1 MSLTLVDRLTE
12 RPAHRRNHATRR
24 AGLSRVAE
32 DLSAMRVTTPTP
44 PPTTPGTS
52 TIVTV
57 SRRRKSRSP
66 GSTRSRTDGTTI
78 AAAAGKKR
86 KSTASSSSGA
96 TNSMYAVDEMI
107 CDRGRKAK
115 SKPKTQS
122 RHAAENSTTTMEQ
135 SQLHHHRPSKK
146 ERSKSRDS
154 RERRKQPLSETSFSG
169 EKSGVNTERVESF
182 VTTEL
187 SRVKKELDTLKKVR
201 RYLQYSVYPC

>member
-1 MSLTLVDRLTE
+1 ME
-12 RPAHRRNHATRR
+12 RPAHRRSHTTRR

-52 TIVTV
+52 TTVTV
-57 SRRRKSRSP
+57 SRRRRSRSP

-78 AAAAGKKR
+78 AAMVGKKR

-96 TNSMYAVDEMI
+96 TNSMYAVDEMGF
-107 CDRGRKAK
+107 DRGRKAK

-122 RHAAENSTTTMEQ
+122 RRSAENSTATTEQ
-135 SQLHHHRPSKK
+135 LQQYHHRPSKK

-154 RERRKQPLSETSFSG
+154 RERRKQPLLETSFSG
-169 EKSGVNTERVESF
+169 EKSSVNTESANSF
-182 VTTEL
+182 VITEL
-187 SRVKKELDTLKKVR
+187 KKELDTLKKVR
-201 RYLQYSVYPC
+201 RYVQYPVYLC